1 MAASISNTWGRVFIR
16 APVFHIT
23 PQKNQTFGIV
33 CLRNQFRGGN
43 VMKHALIL
51 SAATVGL
58 MLSGCG
64 DSSNSNTTEKAAEK
78 PAAEAPTEKSAAMDT
93 VKEVAKDVAAKAA
106 ETLKLDTSSLESFKA
121 SVANMKA
128 SLSDEQ
134 QAQLTDALK
143 SLAKEEMSDVGSLAG
158 AAAGLATG
166 KDTTEVV
173 YDKLKD
179 KLSGLS
185 FEEVLALAK

>member
-1 MAASISNTWGRVFIR
+1 
-16 APVFHIT
+16 
-23 PQKNQTFGIV
+23 
-33 CLRNQFRGGN
+33 
-43 VMKHALIL
+43 MKHALIL
-51 SAATVGL
+51 SATTIGL

-64 DSSNSNTTEKAAEK
+64 DSSNSNTAEKAAEK
-78 PAAEAPTEKSAAMDT
+78 PAAETPAEKSAAMDT

-106 ETLKLDTSSLESFKA
+106 ETLKLDTSSLESFKS

-128 SLSDEQ
+128 SLTDEQ

-143 SLAKEEMSDVGSLAG
+143 SLAKAEMSDVGSLAG